1 MALAASITLQ
11 LGSSV
16 LFMIGVQTRAMA
28 MMMLLFLLPI
38 TFMVHDL
45 WTITEDVY
53 LQGFTVSKNGIRSD
67 RIESTEGA
75 ATAATAATA
84 GVAGAAGAAGDGAD
98 GAGGKGKE
106 KEAGGHAQATFSV
119 SRRVPT
125 FATLFDNEFVHFFKN
140 IGMIGGLVLFLEAG
154 VV

>member
-28 MMMLLFLLPI
+28 MLMLLFLLPI

-53 LQGFTVSKNGIRSD
+53 LQGFTVSKKGIRSD
-67 RIESTEGA
+67 RIESTAGA
-75 ATAATAATA
+75 VT
-84 GVAGAAGAAGDGAD
+84 AGAASAAGDG
-98 GAGGKGKE
+98 GE
-106 KEAGGHAQATFSV
+106 ENEAGGQAQATFSV

>member
-75 ATAATAATA
+75 VTAATAAT
-84 GVAGAAGAAGDGAD
+84 AGAAGDGAD